1 MRFDAAEIADNLDE
15 VWRLVAHTLEETTR
29 KADKVFFRAGRGLD
43 EVPLDH
49 PAVATF
55 WALDRIRLAV
65 RNSADPTLHGRLPF
79 ERERGQCSE
88 TCPRCLS
95 SVSVRLSSGTGH
107 VTRGKARKSQTTT
120 YSRGHPEG
128 CPALARIVL
137 VRIDARLAA
146 R

>member
-29 KADKVFFRAGRGLD
+29 KADEVFFRSVRGLD
-43 EVPLDH
+43 EVPLDD

-55 WALDRIRLAV
+55 WALDRIQLAV

-88 TCPRCLS
+88 NCPGCLS
-95 SVSVRLSSGTGH
+95 SASVRLSSGAAQ
-107 VTRGKARKSQTTT
+107 VTREKARKSQITP
-120 YSRGHPEG
+120 YSRGHPDG
-128 CPALARIVL
+128 AQLWL
-137 VRIDARLAA
+137 GLSLFG
-146 R
+146 